1 MHVNTDFFKF
11 LFLQS
16 FTRTTAKQFVWCTMP
31 VTWHA
36 SRRGLNHKV
45 SQSHSAIVM
54 QLPSLLGS
62 LHAPSSGIA
71 SCLTRQLGPFIPLSS
86 GYEWISAC
94 LMKLATKPSL
104 EEKGMNEKQIQEQ
117 TLDSRRQLTKKLRG
131 ESIMSSKSRDHY
143 QKTPSRAPRTAPLLL
158 GGIREGRSC
167 CPAALVE
174 TASAEFLRSPSLLF
188 SSLRHRQSA
197 LAKAKVN
204 KKIPLTR
211 FPKHFKS
218 WVLRSTSVFPS

>member
-1 MHVNTDFFKF
+1 MEFVSIPLKIWVLLVVLYSTLKTVRMLRPQGKWEKLIWGLHVNTDFFKF

-62 LHAPSSGIA
+62 PHAPSSGIA
-71 SCLTRQLGPFIPLSS
+71 SCLTKQLGPFIPLSS

-94 LMKLATKPSL
+94 LMKLATKPSV

-117 TLDSRRQLTKKLRG
+117 TLDSRRQ
-131 ESIMSSKSRDHY
+131 
-143 QKTPSRAPRTAPLLL
+143 
-158 GGIREGRSC
+158 
-167 CPAALVE
+167 
-174 TASAEFLRSPSLLF
+174 F
-188 SSLRHRQSA
+188 
-197 LAKAKVN
+197 N
-204 KKIPLTR
+204 KKIKGWEHSEL
-211 FPKHFKS
+211 K
-218 WVLRSTSVFPS
+218 V